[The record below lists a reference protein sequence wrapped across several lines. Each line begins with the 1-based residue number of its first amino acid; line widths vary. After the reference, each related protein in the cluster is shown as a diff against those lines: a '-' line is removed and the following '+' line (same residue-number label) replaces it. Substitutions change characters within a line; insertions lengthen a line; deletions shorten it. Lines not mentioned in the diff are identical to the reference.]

1 MSGQASELPLRETP
15 GCLVLEFGR
24 MTPHELGEL
33 YRAFAVLCIEK
44 QFRRA
49 LILAGD
55 DDRAGDRAL
64 RVAVTM
70 MLLAGI
76 PRDFRLALVTAS
88 AEVAATYH
96 AAPSDICAAG
106 VAARLFDSRQDATH
120 WLEGRSAS
128 TGHGLE
134 ASLDPARR
142 GERAR
147 IRTG

>member
-1 MSGQASELPLRETP
+1 MADALQLRETS

-24 MTPHELGEL
+24 MTAHELGEL
-33 YRAFAVLCIEK
+33 YRSFAVLCIEK

-55 DDRAGDRAL
+55 PDRAGEQAL
-64 RVAVTM
+64 RVAATM

-96 AAPSDICAAG
+96 VARRDLCAAG
-106 VAARLFDSRQDATH
+106 IAARLFDGEQDALR
-120 WLEGRSAS
+120 WLGGPGARAGSSAWDA
-128 TGHGLE
+128 G
-134 ASLDPARR
+134 SLTA
-142 GERAR
+142 A
-147 IRTG
+147 